1 MPVIAKKDALTEK
14 ETRLY
19 RLRHSA
25 AHIMAQAVCEL
36 FPDVKL
42 AIGPPIEDGFYYD
55 FDTPHTF
62 TPEDL
67 EKIEERMREIASE
80 DVPFEKIEMPREEAR
95 RFLEENN
102 AGPYKLELLDDIAEG
117 EPITFY
123 RSGRF
128 IDLCAG
134 PHIETTGEIKHFKLL
149 KIAGAYWRGVETNPM
164 LQRIYGTAWET
175 EKELKAFLKR
185 LEEAEKRDHRKLG
198 PELQLFAFFEE
209 AGSGLPFYFPKGS
222 VLMNELQ
229 KWMYEE
235 HEKRG
240 YIPLRTP
247 HLLKIDLWR
256 ISGHLENYREN
267 MFLVKDE
274 ENNPNSPI
282 PGVSYGVKPMNCPGH
297 ILIYQ
302 SQTRSYRDLPLRYF
316 EFGTV
321 YRFERGGTMHGMLRV
336 RGFTQ
341 DDAHIFCTPE
351 QYESEVSAVVD
362 FCIHVLDTFGFEYT
376 IGLKTRPDKRLGSN
390 EIWDMAEGGLEKVL
404 KERGIP
410 FYYGHKDATFYG
422 PKVDFIIRDCL
433 GREWQASTIQLDF
446 NLPERF
452 QLEYV
457 DLDGKAKRPVMI
469 HRAILGSFER
479 FIGLL
484 VEEFNGAFPLWCAPV
499 QARILPI
506 SDDVNEYARSVL
518 DAFSK
523 EGFRVELD
531 ARNETLNKKIRE
543 ATLAKVPYLIVL
555 GKKEAESGKL
565 SVRSYFDGDLGQMSL
580 PEISARMR
588 KEIDGKV
595 YRRKM

>member
-1 MPVIAKKDALTEK
+1 MPVIAKKDVNAE
-14 ETRLY
+14 RDSMVY

-25 AHIMAQAVCEL
+25 SHIMAQAVQEL
-36 FPDVKL
+36 FPGTKL

-55 FDTPHTF
+55 FDTSHTF

-67 EKIEERMREIASE
+67 EKIEARMREIA
-80 DVPFEKIEMPREEAR
+80 EEGASFVCEEFSR
-95 RFLEENN
+95 DDAKKLLESIDAGRF
-102 AGPYKLELLDDIAEG
+102 KFELLEDIPEG
-117 EPITFY
+117 EKITFY

-128 IDLCAG
+128 LDLCAG
-134 PHIETTGEIKHFKLL
+134 PHVQNASEVKHFKLL

-175 EKELKAFLKR
+175 EKDLKAHLKR

-198 PELQLFAFFEE
+198 PELGLFTFFED

-222 VLMNELQ
+222 ILLNEIRQ
-229 KWMYEE
+229 WMYKE
-235 HEKRG
+235 HELRG
-240 YIPLRTP
+240 YVPVTTP
-247 HLLKIDLWR
+247 HLLKVDLWNV
-256 ISGHLENYREN
+256 SGHLDNYREN

-274 ENNPNSPI
+274 ENNPNSPL
-282 PGVSYGVKPMNCPGH
+282 PGISYGVKPMNCPGH
-297 ILIYQ
+297 ILIYG
-302 SQTRSYRDLPLRYF
+302 SQTRSYRDLPVRIF

-351 QYESEVSAVVD
+351 QYESEVSGVFD
-362 FCIHVLDTFGFEYT
+362 FCIDVLDTFGFEYT
-376 IGLKTRPDKRLGSN
+376 IGLKTRPDKRLGSA

-410 FYYGHKDATFYG
+410 FYYGHRDATFYG
-422 PKVDFIIRDCL
+422 PKVDFVIRDCL

-452 QLEYV
+452 QMEYIDV
-457 DLDGKAKRPVMI
+457 DGKAKRPVMI

-484 VEEFNGAFPLWCAPV
+484 IEDFNGAFPLWCAPV

-506 SDDVNEYARSVL
+506 SDELNEYAERVFQTLST
-518 DAFSK
+518 
-523 EGFRVELD
+523 EGLRAEVD
-531 ARNETLNKKIRE
+531 ARSETLNKKIRD
-543 ATLAKVPYLIVL
+543 ATLSKVPYLLII
-555 GKKEAESGKL
+555 GRREAESGKV
-565 SVRSYFDGDLGQMSL
+565 SVRGYFDGELGVMDVS
-580 PEISARMR
+580 EISARMKDEVTR
-588 KEIDGKV
+588 KS
-595 YRRKM
+595 YRRKS